1 MAISLAECEKD
12 YCYLIKRKNLHLP
25 NSLLEVEVTA
35 LSPEKKAVKVVIFS
49 GDTIKNICWLLVD
62 EYEVIDV
69 IGYNREK
76 VECKEEQ
83 DKKENCTYSALDA
96 LFFDWRD

>member
-1 MAISLAECEKD
+1 MTISLAECKKD
-12 YCYLIKRKNLHLP
+12 YCYLIKRKNSHISNYLV
-25 NSLLEVEVTA
+25 EVEVNEV
-35 LSPEKKAVKVVIFS
+35 SPEKKAAKVVIFS

-69 IGYNREK
+69 IGYNREIREIIK
-76 VECKEEQ
+76 KQ
-83 DKKENCTYSALDA
+83 DKKENCTYSGLEA

>member
-12 YCYLIKRKNLHLP
+12 YRYLIKRKNPHLP
-25 NSLLEVEVTA
+25 NHLLEVEVYA
-35 LSPEKKAVKVVIFS
+35 ASPEKKAVRAVIFS

-69 IGYNREK
+69 IDYNRVMRESVK
-76 VECKEEQ
+76 KQEQ
-83 DKKENCTYSALDA
+83 RRKLSGLEA

>member
-12 YCYLIKRKNLHLP
+12 YCYLIKRKNLHLQ
-25 NSLLEVEVTA
+25 NSLLEVEVYA
-35 LSPEKKAVKVVIFS
+35 VSPEKKAVRAVIFS

-69 IGYNREK
+69 IGYNREIRESVK
-76 VECKEEQ
+76 KQ
-83 DKKENCTYSALDA
+83 DKEENCTSSGLEA

>member
-1 MAISLAECEKD
+1 MAMSLAECEKD
-12 YCYLIKRKNLHLP
+12 YCYLIKRKNPHLP
-25 NSLLEVEVTA
+25 NCLLEVEVNA
-35 LSPEKKAVKVVIFS
+35 VSPEKKAVKVAIFS

-69 IGYNREK
+69 IDYNRVIREG
-76 VECKEEQ
+76 V
-83 DKKENCTYSALDA
+83 KKARQRRKLSGLEA

>member
-12 YCYLIKRKNLHLP
+12 YRYLIKRKNPHLP
-25 NSLLEVEVTA
+25 NHLLEVEVYA
-35 LSPEKKAVKVVIFS
+35 ASPEKKAVRAVIFS

-69 IGYNREK
+69 IGYDREIRESVK
-76 VECKEEQ
+76 KQEQ
-83 DKKENCTYSALDA
+83 RSKKQKLEA
-96 LFFDWRD
+96 LFFDCRD